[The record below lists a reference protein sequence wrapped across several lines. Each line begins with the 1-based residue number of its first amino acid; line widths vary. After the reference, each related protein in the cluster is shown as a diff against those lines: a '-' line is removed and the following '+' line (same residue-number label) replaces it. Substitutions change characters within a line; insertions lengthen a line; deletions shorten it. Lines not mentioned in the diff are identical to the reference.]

1 MGPTV
6 TSQDW
11 SPVRAVSTRAPS
23 AVAPSVLVIEDELAL
38 GRMIERVLRE
48 EGFAPVLER
57 RGDTGLE
64 AALTRRPDAIVLD
77 LSLPGL
83 DGLEVCGRLRQRG
96 LQMPIIVLTARD
108 AVADRVRGLDAG
120 ADDYL
125 TKPFA
130 IEELV
135 ARIRSQL
142 RRLEARSDRLQVA
155 DLVLEPTAR
164 TVSRGGRRIELSLQ
178 EFALL
183 ELLMRHPN
191 QVMTRRRILDHVWGY
206 DSFPA
211 SNVVETYIH
220 YLRNKIDRGEPVAL
234 IRTVRS
240 LGYVIGP

>member
-1 MGPTV
+1 
-6 TSQDW
+6 
-11 SPVRAVSTRAPS
+11 VSSRETAG
-23 AVAPSVLVIEDELAL
+23 VAPCVLVIEDEIAL
-38 GRMIERVLRE
+38 GHMIERVLRE
-48 EGFAPVLER
+48 EGFEPVLER
-57 RGDTGLE
+57 RGDTGLA
-64 AALTRRPDAIVLD
+64 AALARLPEAVVLD

-83 DGLEVCGRLRQRG
+83 DGLEVCSQLRRRA

-108 AVADRVRGLDAG
+108 AVPDRVRGLDAG

-130 IEELV
+130 IEELL
-135 ARIRSQL
+135 ARLRSQL
-142 RRLEARSDRLQVA
+142 RRARVPSDELHVA
-155 DLVLEPTAR
+155 DLVMEPAAR
-164 TVSRGGRRIELSLQ
+164 TVRRRGRPIALSAQ

-206 DSFPA
+206 DAAPA

-220 YLRNKIDRGEPVAL
+220 YLRNKVDRGEPVAL

-240 LGYVIGP
+240 IGYVIAP

>member
-1 MGPTV
+1 VNRRETSPT
-6 TSQDW
+6 
-11 SPVRAVSTRAPS
+11 APC
-23 AVAPSVLVIEDELAL
+23 VLVIEDEIVF
-38 GRMIERVLRE
+38 GQMIERVLRE

-64 AALTRRPDAIVLD
+64 TALTRVPEAVILD

-83 DGLEVCGRLRQRG
+83 DGLEVCSRLRRRAPR
-96 LQMPIIVLTARD
+96 MPIIVLTARD
-108 AVADRVRGLDAG
+108 AVPDRVRGLDAG

-130 IEELV
+130 IEELL
-135 ARIRSQL
+135 ARLRSQL
-142 RRLEARSDRLQVA
+142 RRVQAPNDHLQVA
-155 DLVLEPTAR
+155 DLVLEPAAR
-164 TVSRGGRRIELSLQ
+164 TVTRAGRLIELSVQ

-206 DSFPA
+206 DAAPA

-220 YLRNKIDRGEPVAL
+220 YLRNKVDRGEPLAL

>member
-1 MGPTV
+1 
-6 TSQDW
+6 
-11 SPVRAVSTRAPS
+11 VSSRAPS
-23 AVAPSVLVIEDELAL
+23 AVTPSVLVIEDELAL

-64 AALTRRPDAIVLD
+64 AAVRRRPDAVVLD

-83 DGLEVCGRLRQRG
+83 DGLEVCSRLRQRA

-108 AVADRVRGLDAG
+108 AVPDRVRGLDVG

-135 ARIRSQL
+135 ARLRSQL
-142 RRLEARSDRLQVA
+142 RRLEARSERLQVA

-164 TVSRGGRRIELSLQ
+164 TVSRAGRPISLSVQ

-206 DSFPA
+206 DSAPA

-220 YLRNKIDRGEPVAL
+220 YLRNKVDRGEPVAL

-240 LGYVIGP
+240 IGYVIGP

>member
-1 MGPTV
+1 
-6 TSQDW
+6 
-11 SPVRAVSTRAPS
+11 VSSRAPS
-23 AVAPSVLVIEDELAL
+23 AAAPSVLVIEDELAL
-38 GRMIERVLRE
+38 GHMIERVLRE

-64 AALTRRPDAIVLD
+64 AAVTRLPDAVVLD

-83 DGLEVCGRLRQRG
+83 DGLEVCSRLRQRA

-125 TKPFA
+125 VKPFA
-130 IEELV
+130 IEELL
-135 ARIRSQL
+135 ARLRSQL

-164 TVSRGGRRIELSLQ
+164 TVSRGGRPIDLSVQ

-206 DSFPA
+206 DSVPA

-220 YLRNKIDRGEPVAL
+220 YLRNKVDRGEPAAL

-240 LGYVIGP
+240 IGYVIGP

>member
-1 MGPTV
+1 
-6 TSQDW
+6 
-11 SPVRAVSTRAPS
+11 
-23 AVAPSVLVIEDELAL
+23 
-38 GRMIERVLRE
+38 MIERVLRE

-64 AALTRRPDAIVLD
+64 TALTRVPEAVILD

-83 DGLEVCGRLRQRG
+83 DGLEVCSRLRRRAPR
-96 LQMPIIVLTARD
+96 MPIIVLTARD
-108 AVADRVRGLDAG
+108 AVPDRVRGLDAG

-130 IEELV
+130 IEELL
-135 ARIRSQL
+135 ARLRSQL
-142 RRLEARSDRLQVA
+142 RRVQAPNDHLQVA
-155 DLVLEPTAR
+155 DLVLEPAAR
-164 TVSRGGRRIELSLQ
+164 TVTRAGRLIELSVQ

-206 DSFPA
+206 DAAPA

-220 YLRNKIDRGEPVAL
+220 YLRNKVDRGEPLAL

>member
-1 MGPTV
+1 M
-6 TSQDW
+6 S
-11 SPVRAVSTRAPS
+11 SRAPS

-38 GRMIERVLRE
+38 GRMIERVLHE
-48 EGFAPVLER
+48 EGFAPELER

-64 AALTRRPDAIVLD
+64 IALARPPDAIVLD
-77 LSLPGL
+77 LTLPGL
-83 DGLEVCGRLRQRG
+83 DGLEVCSRVRQRG

-130 IEELV
+130 IEELL

-142 RRLEARSDRLQVA
+142 RRHEVRSDRLQVA

-164 TVSRGGRRIELSLQ
+164 TVARAGRPIELSVQ

-206 DSFPA
+206 DASPT

-220 YLRNKIDRGEPVAL
+220 YLRNKVDRGEPVAL

-240 LGYVIGP
+240 IGYVIGP

>member
-1 MGPTV
+1 M
-6 TSQDW
+6 
-11 SPVRAVSTRAPS
+11 VSRPGAS
-23 AVAPSVLVIEDELAL
+23 EDAPSVLVIEDEAVL
-38 GRMIERVLRE
+38 GQMIERVLRE

-57 RGDTGLE
+57 RGDAGLD
-64 AALTRRPDAIVLD
+64 AALLRPPEAVVLD

-83 DGLEVCGRLRQRG
+83 DGLEVCRRLRERG
-96 LQMPIIVLTARD
+96 LRTPIIVLTARD
-108 AVADRVRGLDAG
+108 TVPDRVRGLDAG

-130 IEELV
+130 IEELI
-135 ARIRSQL
+135 ARLRSQL
-142 RRLEARSDRLQVA
+142 RRSQPPGDRLQVA
-155 DLVLEPTAR
+155 DLVLEPAAR
-164 TVSRGGRRIELSLQ
+164 LVTRGGRAIELSVQ

-206 DSFPA
+206 DARPA
-211 SNVVETYIH
+211 SNVVDTYIH

-240 LGYVIGP
+240 TGYSIRP

>member
-1 MGPTV
+1 VSRRESPAVGPC
-6 TSQDW
+6 
-11 SPVRAVSTRAPS
+11 
-23 AVAPSVLVIEDELAL
+23 VLVIEDEVVL

-48 EGFAPVLER
+48 EGFAPVLEH

-64 AALTRRPDAIVLD
+64 VALARRPEAVVLD
-77 LSLPGL
+77 LTLPGL
-83 DGLEVCGRLRQRG
+83 DGLEVCSRLRQRA

-130 IEELV
+130 IEELL

-142 RRLEARSDRLQVA
+142 RRLEVPSDRLQVA

-164 TVSRGGRRIELSLQ
+164 TVSRGGRRIELSVQ

-206 DSFPA
+206 DASPA
-211 SNVVETYIH
+211 SNVVDTYIH
-220 YLRNKIDRGEPVAL
+220 YLRNKVDRGEQVPL

-240 LGYVIGP
+240 IGYVIGP

>member
-1 MGPTV
+1 
-6 TSQDW
+6 
-11 SPVRAVSTRAPS
+11 
-23 AVAPSVLVIEDELAL
+23 VAPCVLVIEDEVAL
-38 GRMIERVLRE
+38 GDMIERVLRE
-48 EGFAPVLER
+48 EGFEPVLER
-57 RGDTGLE
+57 RGDTGLR
-64 AALTRRPDAIVLD
+64 AALARLPEAVVLD

-83 DGLEVCGRLRQRG
+83 DGLEVCSQLRRRS

-108 AVADRVRGLDAG
+108 AVPERVRGLDAG

-130 IEELV
+130 IEELL
-135 ARIRSQL
+135 ARLRSQL
-142 RRLEARSDRLQVA
+142 RRAEVPSDRLQVA
-155 DLVLEPTAR
+155 DLVLEPAAR
-164 TVSRGGRRIELSLQ
+164 TVARDGRPIELSVQ

-206 DSFPA
+206 DAAPA

-240 LGYVIGP
+240 IGYVIGT